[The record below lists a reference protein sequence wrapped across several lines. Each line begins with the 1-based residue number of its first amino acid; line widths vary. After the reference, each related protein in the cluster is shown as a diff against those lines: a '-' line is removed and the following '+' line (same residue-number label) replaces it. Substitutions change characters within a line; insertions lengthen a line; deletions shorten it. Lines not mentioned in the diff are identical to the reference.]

1 MPRSLFSV
9 HPRILMDLPRPPPRL
24 IPRSPWNF
32 YQFLSSDVPRSSF
45 LKFPEDPDDS
55 SSLFLHR
62 IFIVFLRDC
71 LPYSSL
77 FFSPPPFL
85 LPPSLIFFLRPR
97 SFSCHPPGLY
107 YCLLHARF
115 LRGSI
120 RLSWPL
126 SVLSLLLSRPCSSL
140 FANPVIFN
148 DFPERPPPS
157 TPPSRIPTRDNPY
170 KLEH

>member
-77 FFSPPPFL
+77 FLSPPPRSYFL
-85 LPPSLIFFLRPR
+85 HLLFSSSVRDR
-97 SFSCHPPGLY
+97 SPATRLVFITASSMPGFSADL
-107 YCLLHARF
+107 F
-115 LRGSI
+115 VSRG
-120 RLSWPL
+120 
-126 SVLSLLLSRPCSSL
+126 LSLSFRFFSRVFVL
-140 FANPVIFN
+140 
-148 DFPERPPPS
+148 PS
-157 TPPSRIPTRDNPY
+157 PTR
-170 KLEH
+170 

>member
-1 MPRSLFSV
+1 
-9 HPRILMDLPRPPPRL
+9 MDLPRPPRL

-62 IFIVFLRDC
+62 TFIVFLRDC

-77 FFSPPPFL
+77 SFSRSFHSSFISYFLPPSAIVFLPPAWPLL
-85 LPPSLIFFLRPR
+85 LPPPCPVPPRIYSSLMT
-97 SFSCHPPGLY
+97 SLY
-107 YCLLHARF
+107 PLALLAR
-115 LRGSI
+115 
-120 RLSWPL
+120 
-126 SVLSLLLSRPCSSL
+126 LLSPL
-140 FANPVIFN
+140 ANPISS
-148 DFPERPPPS
+148 DFSERPPPS